1 MVGSNSEQIKLWPI
15 RMPPLNNARHER
27 FVQGLLEGKSASQAY
42 EDAGF
47 RPDRGNA
54 ARLSASPQVQAR
66 LAELQ
71 SEVAKD
77 TKLTVEGLLAEL
89 EQARAKPTDLKQLSA
104 SVRAI
109 EAKAKISGL
118 LVQRMEI
125 GGPGDFNGYNQDD
138 PADIVRW
145 LTDHTIEDC
154 ARTHPE
160 LASYINFSDDDRAT
174 ILSLF
179 QQICSIIR
187 QREKDAYDARYNDL
201 MRSYRP
207 TARRLTNGNGAVN

>member
-1 MVGSNSEQIKLWPI
+1 
-15 RMPPLNNARHER
+15 MPPLSNARHER
-27 FVQGLLEGKSASQAY
+27 FVQGLLEGKSAIAAY

-54 ARLSASPQVQAR
+54 TRLHASPQVQAR

-71 SEVAKD
+71 SEVAGQ

-89 EQARAKPTDLKQLSA
+89 EQARAKATDLRQLSA

-125 GGPGDFNGYNQDD
+125 GGPGSFDGYDQDS
-138 PADIVRW
+138 PADLVRW
-145 LTDHTIEDC
+145 LADQAIEDC
-154 ARTHPE
+154 VRTQPE
-160 LASYINFSDDDRAT
+160 LASYVRFSDDDRAT

-179 QQICSIIR
+179 QQIYGLIE
-187 QREKDAYDARYNDL
+187 QRRKEAYDARHSDL
-201 MRSYRP
+201 MRGYRP
-207 TARRLTNGNGAVN
+207 AVRRLTNGNGAQTKARTHKRAERGE